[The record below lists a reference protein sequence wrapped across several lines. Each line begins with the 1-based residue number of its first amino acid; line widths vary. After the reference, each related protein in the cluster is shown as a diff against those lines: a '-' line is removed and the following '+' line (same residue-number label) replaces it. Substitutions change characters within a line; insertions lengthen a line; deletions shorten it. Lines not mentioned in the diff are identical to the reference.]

1 MNQNRYRVIFFKNNI
16 KTVTMEK
23 FADNEEEAIKL
34 CIEKLSHL
42 NMSDIFDRHEIEQLP
57 KRQLWE

>member
-42 NMSDIFDRHEIEQLP
+42 NMSDIFDRYEIEQLP

>member
-1 MNQNRYRVIFFKNNI
+1 MNQNRYKVIFFKNNI